1 MVRIMLPLLLALAAP
16 AAAQET
22 EPAFA
27 GIPNVTID
35 YYDVSGSTVP
45 EIRASMAARGLR
57 DSADGSAIDAQSHVE
72 MRWRWEGDGKG
83 GCDLAN
89 ASVEFSATVILPRLI
104 DVETVPAPVLLRWR
118 SFATALSEHEAG
130 HIRYGFNRVA
140 DVKAAIA
147 ASDCTGANDAAR
159 AVIEANNLRDATYDQ
174 VTRHGQAQ
182 GAVFAE

>member
-1 MVRIMLPLLLALAAP
+1 MKVGLAACAILLAAP
-16 AAAQET
+16 LHAQEG

-27 GIPNVTID
+27 GIPHVTID

-45 EIRASMAARGLR
+45 EIRASMAARGLH

-83 GCDLAN
+83 GCDLAH
-89 ASVEFSATVILPRLI
+89 AAVEFSATVTMPRLI
-104 DVETVPAPVLLRWR
+104 HTEAVPAPILLRWQ
-118 SFATALSEHEAG
+118 SFVAALAVHEAG
-130 HIRYGFNRVA
+130 HIRYGFNRVP
-140 DVKAAIA
+140 DIKAAIA
-147 ASDCTGANDAAR
+147 ASDCKGANDAAR

-182 GAVFAE
+182 GAVFQE